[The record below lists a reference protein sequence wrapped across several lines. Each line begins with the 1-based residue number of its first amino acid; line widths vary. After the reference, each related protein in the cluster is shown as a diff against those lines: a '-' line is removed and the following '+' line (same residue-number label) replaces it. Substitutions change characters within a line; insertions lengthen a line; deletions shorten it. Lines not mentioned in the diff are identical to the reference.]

1 MLTGRDRYLLYVYF
15 LDFNRMVGHRDVYRN
30 VAIKSKKFI
39 ARSGWLKI
47 CYVDFVIWMKNRLTQ
62 QLHLRG
68 VVIAGDGYLPLHDPV
83 HQVGPLPRGGVVSD
97 LDFVRLHVDVDEERR
112 CLWEVHH
119 ASQAKTSVN
128 VTSTESPPEV
138 SGEAPCRSAFSQE
151 FCANASFS
159 ISYSTMDEEEI
170 LGLDDPRDNPASLR
184 RARNALGGGH
194 DEEVLIFLR
203 LSCD

>member
-1 MLTGRDRYLLYVYF
+1 MVKDLLRRF
-15 LDFNRMVGHRDVYRN
+15 
-30 VAIKSKKFI
+30 
-39 ARSGWLKI
+39 
-47 CYVDFVIWMKNRLTQ
+47 CYMDENRLTQ

-97 LDFVRLHVDVDEERR
+97 LYLVRLHVDVDKERR

-119 ASQAKTSVN
+119 ASQAKASVN
-128 VTSTESPPEV
+128 VTSTEGPPEV

-151 FCANASFS
+151 FCTNASFS
-159 ISYSTMDEEEI
+159 INYSTMDEEEI

-184 RARNALGGGH
+184 RARSALGGGH
-194 DEEVLIFLR
+194 GGEVLIFLR